1 MNIEI
6 ISSVL
11 ATVQGHFF
19 LPVLRIFHIARI
31 VIHFR
36 RQCILLVWLHCNRH
50 CKFIQLKIYEAVL
63 VIGLELGQVGQ
74 AGDRPFW
81 LLLFLLVLVLSYT
94 VTDLIPFEGR
104 QYQKATLSS
113 NPKRDYDWPSKAFF
127 YVYQKSYYIIFFFYG
142 TSNYRN
148 PQILPKSPYF
158 YRNHPRYYRNPHQ
171 IFWNSFQKKKI

>member
-104 QYQKATLSS
+104 QYQKTTLAS

-127 YVYQKSYYIIFFFYG
+127 YVYQKSYYIIFFF
-142 TSNYRN
+142 TVPRITEIPKFYRN
-148 PQILPKSPYF
+148 P
-158 YRNHPRYYRNPHQ
+158 PRYYRNPSQ
-171 IFWNSFQKKKI
+171 IFWNSSQMER